1 MRIPAAFLFAAAALL
16 ALPQAG
22 RAQSAADYQSVLA
35 APDRT
40 DADKKTDQR
49 RKPAEMLAF
58 AGVKPGMTVLDM
70 GADAGYSTELMA
82 RAVDPGGKVYAQQG
96 PNLWKGNLKDR

>member
-1 MRIPAAFLFAAAALL
+1 MRTTAADFLLAAAALV
-16 ALPQAG
+16 LPQATH
-22 RAQSAADYQSVLA
+22 AQSAADYQALLA

-58 AGVKPGMTVLDM
+58 IGVKPGMTVLDM
-70 GADAGYSTELMA
+70 GADAGYSSELMA
-82 RAVDPGGKVYAQQG
+82 RAVGPNGKVYAQQG
-96 PNLWKGNLKDR
+96 PNLWQGNL